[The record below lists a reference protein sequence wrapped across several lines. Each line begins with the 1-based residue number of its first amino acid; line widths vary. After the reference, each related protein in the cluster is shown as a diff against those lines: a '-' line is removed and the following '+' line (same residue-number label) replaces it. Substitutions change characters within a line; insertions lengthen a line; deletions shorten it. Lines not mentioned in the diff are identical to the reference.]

1 MLSIYRQTLR
11 NETQAPRQELEALDR
26 NKAQL
31 RKKMR
36 RTLKSNNRMHD
47 QLQRAK
53 ASEEDLL
60 AEKVT
65 PDHRLSREE

>member
-1 MLSIYRQTLR
+1 MPSIYRQTLR
-11 NETQAPRQELEALDR
+11 NETQAPRQELEALNR

-36 RTLKSNNRMHD
+36 RTLKSSNRMHD

-60 AEKVT
+60 AEKVP
-65 PDHRLSREE
+65 PDHCLS